1 MAKVG
6 ELFVDLTFKS
16 DNAVAT
22 ISNMI
27 TKIGLLQFGLSQ
39 IRNGFE
45 KVFGETLKTGVELR
59 NFNAQT
65 DFSVEKMQRWKAIAE
80 QNGVA
85 FDSLIG
91 AFKTLQQNRAE
102 MLVGGG
108 NVSPYAMLGIDPRQD
123 PLKVFDQ
130 IREKISVL
138 DKGLQRWYLGQFG
151 LSEDLMTIFSLSN
164 DELNNY
170 NSSLALTAEEVKD
183 LTSLNQEW
191 KGLTQDLGMVWD
203 KFIANISPSVGSF
216 LGDLRD
222 IISMFNEL
230 SNSVDFAA
238 EGIIKSIDKI
248 SSALEER
255 LKNNSV
261 IKFLH
266 GLGGGWVEQGTNW
279 LLKNLWEPYYQ
290 SLKKISQE
298 RKKEQFLEYKEKY
311 GDSIYKNPFFA
322 NKFKDIIKN
331 NADLSNY
338 DKSINKDIIKNNSN
352 LMDYDKTVQLAV
364 KDIALPSQSLNQD
377 QRTISVGDT
386 YYNINT
392 SGTNLTEQDVA
403 ELTRQGNE
411 NLINSIINNR

>member
-65 DFSVEKMQRWKAIAE
+65 DFSVERMQKWKAIAE
-80 QNGVA
+80 QNNVA

-108 NVSPYAMLGIDPRQD
+108 NMSPYAMLGIDPRQD

-203 KFIANISPSVGSF
+203 KFIANVSPAVSGF

-222 IISMFNEL
+222 IISMFNEMAD
-230 SNSVDFAA
+230 SVDFAA
-238 EGIIKSIDKI
+238 DGIIKSIDKI
-248 SSALEER
+248 ANHLEDR
-255 LKNNSV
+255 LKNNNIV
-261 IKFLH
+261 KFLH
-266 GLGGGWVEQGTNW
+266 GLGGGWIEQGTKW
-279 LLKNLWEPYYQ
+279 LLKKAQPY
-290 SLKKISQE
+290 IDE
-298 RKKEQFLEYKEKY
+298 IKEIDREYKR
-311 GDSIYKNPFFA
+311 
-322 NKFKDIIKN
+322 
-331 NADLSNY
+331 
-338 DKSINKDIIKNNSN
+338 
-352 LMDYDKTVQLAV
+352 
-364 KDIALPSQSLNQD
+364 DIALQNQKPKNNFIENNKDVVKNNPELVNANSAINSTINNMSPIPQSINNNNQ
-377 QRTISVGDT
+377 RNVTVGDT
-386 YYNINT
+386 YYNITT

>member
-22 ISNMI
+22 IGNMI
-27 TKIGLLQFGLSQ
+27 TKVGLLEFGLSR
-39 IRNGFE
+39 IKRGFE
-45 KVFGETLKTGVELR
+45 NVFGETLKTGVELR

-80 QNGVA
+80 QNNVA

-108 NVSPYAMLGIDPRQD
+108 NASPYAMLGIDPRQD

-151 LSEDLMTIFSLSN
+151 LSEDLLTIFSLSN

-170 NSSLALTAEEVKD
+170 NSKLALNAEEIKD
-183 LTSLNQEW
+183 LTKLNQEW
-191 KGLTQDLGMVWD
+191 KGLTQDLGMAWD
-203 KFIANISPSVGSF
+203 KILAASSEKLTGFFS
-216 LGDLRD
+216 DLRD
-222 IISMFNEL
+222 IISMFNEMAD
-230 SNSVDFAA
+230 SVDFAA
-238 EGIIKSIDKI
+238 DGIIKSIDKI
-248 SSALEER
+248 ANALEER

-261 IKFLH
+261 LKFLH
-266 GLGGGWVEQGTNW
+266 GLGGGWVDQGMKW
-279 LLKNLWEPYYQ
+279 LFEKAQPYVDELKEIDKDPNASIFPAANLIT
-290 SLKKISQE
+290 SDNAINSSI
-298 RKKEQFLEYKEKY
+298 KEITPPAQ
-311 GDSIYKNPFFA
+311 
-322 NKFKDIIKN
+322 
-331 NADLSNY
+331 
-338 DKSINKDIIKNNSN
+338 SINNNQ
-352 LMDYDKTVQLAV
+352 KTV
-364 KDIALPSQSLNQD
+364 
-377 QRTISVGDT
+377 SVGDT
-386 YYNINT
+386 YYNIT
-392 SGTNLTEQDVA
+392 TAGTNLTEQDVA

-411 NLINSIINNR
+411 NLINNIINNR

>member
-65 DFSVEKMQRWKAIAE
+65 DFSVERMQKWKAIAE
-80 QNGVA
+80 QNNVA

-108 NVSPYAMLGIDPRQD
+108 NMSPYAMLGIDPRQD

-203 KFIANISPSVGSF
+203 KFIANVSPAVSGF

-222 IISMFNEL
+222 VISMFSEMAD
-230 SNSVDFAA
+230 SVDFAA
-238 EGIIKSIDKI
+238 DGIIKSIDNI
-248 SSALEER
+248 ANHLEER
-255 LKNNSV
+255 LKNNNIV
-261 IKFLH
+261 KFLH
-266 GLGGGWVEQGTNW
+266 GLGGGWIEQGTKW
-279 LLKNLWEPYYQ
+279 LLKKAQPY
-290 SLKKISQE
+290 IDE
-298 RKKEQFLEYKEKY
+298 IKEIDREYKR
-311 GDSIYKNPFFA
+311 
-322 NKFKDIIKN
+322 
-331 NADLSNY
+331 
-338 DKSINKDIIKNNSN
+338 
-352 LMDYDKTVQLAV
+352 
-364 KDIALPSQSLNQD
+364 DIALQNQKPKNNLVENKKDVSVNNPELVSAKNAIDSTMNNISPIPQSINNNNQ
-377 QRTISVGDT
+377 RNVTVGDT
-386 YYNINT
+386 YYNIT
-392 SGTNLTEQDVA
+392 TTGTNLTEQDVA

>member
-59 NFNAQT
+59 NFNTQT
-65 DFSVEKMQRWKAIAE
+65 DFSVERMQKWKAIAE
-80 QNGVA
+80 QNNVA

-108 NVSPYAMLGIDPRQD
+108 NMSPYAMLGIDPRQD

-203 KFIANISPSVGSF
+203 KFIANVSPAVSGF

-222 IISMFNEL
+222 VISMFSEMAD
-230 SNSVDFAA
+230 SVDFAA
-238 EGIIKSIDKI
+238 DGIIKSIDNI
-248 SSALEER
+248 ANHLEER
-255 LKNNSV
+255 LKNNNI

-266 GLGGGWVEQGTNW
+266 GLGGGWIEQGTKW
-279 LLKNLWEPYYQ
+279 LLKKAQPY
-290 SLKKISQE
+290 IDE
-298 RKKEQFLEYKEKY
+298 IKEIDREYKR
-311 GDSIYKNPFFA
+311 
-322 NKFKDIIKN
+322 
-331 NADLSNY
+331 
-338 DKSINKDIIKNNSN
+338 
-352 LMDYDKTVQLAV
+352 
-364 KDIALPSQSLNQD
+364 DIALQNQKPKNNFIENNKDVVKNNPELVNANSAINSTINNMSPIPQSINNNNQ
-377 QRTISVGDT
+377 RNVTVGDT
-386 YYNINT
+386 YYNITT

>member
-80 QNGVA
+80 QNNVA

-108 NVSPYAMLGIDPRQD
+108 NASPYAMLGIDPRQD

-151 LSEDLMTIFSLSN
+151 LSEDLLTIFSLSN

-170 NSSLALTAEEVKD
+170 NSKLALNAEEIKD
-183 LTSLNQEW
+183 LTALNQEW
-191 KGLTQDLGMVWD
+191 KGLVQDLGMAWD
-203 KFIANISPSVGSF
+203 KILAASSEKLTGFFS
-216 LGDLRD
+216 DLRD

-230 SNSVDFAA
+230 ADSVDFAA
-238 EGIIKSIDKI
+238 DGIIKSIDKI
-248 SSALEER
+248 ANALEER
-255 LKNNSV
+255 LKNNS
-261 IKFLH
+261 IIQFLY
-266 GLGGGWVEQGTNW
+266 GLGGGWVQQGMDW
-279 LLKNLWEPYYQ
+279 LFKKAEPYIEE
-290 SLKKISQE
+290 LKEID
-298 RKKEQFLEYKEKY
+298 KENREQRYL
-311 GDSIYKNPFFA
+311 
-322 NKFKDIIKN
+322 
-331 NADLSNY
+331 NY
-338 DKSINKDIIKNNSN
+338 VKNNSKNNQNNEDIDSLSFAN
-352 LMDYDKTVQLAV
+352 LMTPENAINTSVKEITPPAQSINNNQKTV
-364 KDIALPSQSLNQD
+364 
-377 QRTISVGDT
+377 SVGDT
-386 YYNINT
+386 YYNIT
-392 SGTNLTEQDVA
+392 TTGTNLTEQDVA

-411 NLINSIINNR
+411 NLINNIINNR

>member
-16 DNAVAT
+16 DNAIAT

-65 DFSVEKMQRWKAIAE
+65 DFSVERMQKWKAIAE
-80 QNGVA
+80 QNNVA

-108 NVSPYAMLGIDPRQD
+108 NMSPYAMLGIDPRQD

-191 KGLTQDLGMVWD
+191 KGLTQDLGMAWD
-203 KFIANISPSVGSF
+203 KVLSAMSPKLSGFFS
-216 LGDLRD
+216 DLRD
-222 IISMFNEL
+222 IISMFNEMAD
-230 SNSVDFAA
+230 SVDFAA
-238 EGIIKSIDKI
+238 DGIIKSIDNI
-248 SSALEER
+248 ANHLEER
-255 LKNNSV
+255 LKNNNIV
-261 IKFLH
+261 KFLH
-266 GLGGGWVEQGTNW
+266 GLGGGWIEQGTKW
-279 LLKNLWEPYYQ
+279 LLKKAQPY
-290 SLKKISQE
+290 IDE
-298 RKKEQFLEYKEKY
+298 IKEIDREYKR
-311 GDSIYKNPFFA
+311 
-322 NKFKDIIKN
+322 
-331 NADLSNY
+331 
-338 DKSINKDIIKNNSN
+338 
-352 LMDYDKTVQLAV
+352 
-364 KDIALPSQSLNQD
+364 DIALQNQKNKINVIDNKKDVSVNNPELVSAKNAIDSTMNNNPELVSAKNAIDSTMNNISPIPQSINNNNQ
-377 QRTISVGDT
+377 RNVTVGDT
-386 YYNINT
+386 YYNIT
-392 SGTNLTEQDVA
+392 TTGTNLTEQDVA

>member
-65 DFSVEKMQRWKAIAE
+65 DFSVERMQKWKAIAE
-80 QNGVA
+80 QNNVA

-108 NVSPYAMLGIDPRQD
+108 NMSPYAMLGIDPRQD

-203 KFIANISPSVGSF
+203 KFIANVSPAVSGF

-222 IISMFNEL
+222 VISMFSEM
-230 SNSVDFAA
+230 SDSVDFAA
-238 EGIIKSIDKI
+238 DGIIKSIDNI
-248 SSALEER
+248 ANHLEER
-255 LKNNSV
+255 LKNNNIV
-261 IKFLH
+261 KFLH
-266 GLGGGWVEQGTNW
+266 GLGGGWIEQGTKW
-279 LLKNLWEPYYQ
+279 LLKKAQPY
-290 SLKKISQE
+290 IDE
-298 RKKEQFLEYKEKY
+298 IKEIDREYKR
-311 GDSIYKNPFFA
+311 
-322 NKFKDIIKN
+322 
-331 NADLSNY
+331 
-338 DKSINKDIIKNNSN
+338 
-352 LMDYDKTVQLAV
+352 
-364 KDIALPSQSLNQD
+364 DIALQNQKPKNNFIENNKDVVKNNPELVNANSAINSTINNMSPIPQSINNNNQ
-377 QRTISVGDT
+377 RNVTVGDT
-386 YYNINT
+386 YYNITT

>member
-22 ISNMI
+22 IGNMI
-27 TKIGLLQFGLSQ
+27 TKVGLLEFGLSR
-39 IRNGFE
+39 IKRGFE
-45 KVFGETLKTGVELR
+45 NVFGETLKTGVELR

-80 QNGVA
+80 QNNVA

-108 NVSPYAMLGIDPRQD
+108 NASPYAMLGIDPRQD

-151 LSEDLMTIFSLSN
+151 LSEDLLTIFSLSN

-170 NSSLALTAEEVKD
+170 NSKLALNAEEIKD
-183 LTSLNQEW
+183 LTKLNQEW
-191 KGLTQDLGMVWD
+191 KGLTQDLGMAWD
-203 KFIANISPSVGSF
+203 KILAASSEKLTGFFS
-216 LGDLRD
+216 DLRD
-222 IISMFNEL
+222 VISMFNEMAD
-230 SNSVDFAA
+230 SVDFAA
-238 EGIIKSIDKI
+238 DGIIKSIDKI
-248 SSALEER
+248 ANALEER
-255 LKNNSV
+255 LKNNNV

-266 GLGGGWVEQGTNW
+266 GLGGGWVDQGMKW
-279 LLKNLWEPYYQ
+279 LFEKAQPYVDELKEIDKDPNASIFPAANLIT
-290 SLKKISQE
+290 SDNAINSSI
-298 RKKEQFLEYKEKY
+298 KEITPPAQ
-311 GDSIYKNPFFA
+311 
-322 NKFKDIIKN
+322 
-331 NADLSNY
+331 
-338 DKSINKDIIKNNSN
+338 SINNNQ
-352 LMDYDKTVQLAV
+352 KTV
-364 KDIALPSQSLNQD
+364 
-377 QRTISVGDT
+377 SVGDT
-386 YYNINT
+386 YYNIT
-392 SGTNLTEQDVA
+392 TTGTNLTEQDVA

-411 NLINSIINNR
+411 NLINNIINNR

>member
-65 DFSVEKMQRWKAIAE
+65 DFSVERMQKWKAIAE
-80 QNGVA
+80 QNNVA

-108 NVSPYAMLGIDPRQD
+108 NMSPYAMLGIDPRQD

-191 KGLTQDLGMVWD
+191 KGLTQDLGMAWD
-203 KFIANISPSVGSF
+203 KVLSAMSPKLSGLFS
-216 LGDLRD
+216 DLRD
-222 IISMFNEL
+222 IISMFNEMAD
-230 SNSVDFAA
+230 SVDFAA
-238 EGIIKSIDKI
+238 DGIIKSIDNI
-248 SSALEER
+248 ANHLEER
-255 LKNNSV
+255 LKNNNIV
-261 IKFLH
+261 KFLH
-266 GLGGGWVEQGTNW
+266 GLGGGWIEQGTKW
-279 LLKNLWEPYYQ
+279 LLKKAQPY
-290 SLKKISQE
+290 IDE
-298 RKKEQFLEYKEKY
+298 IKEIDREYKR
-311 GDSIYKNPFFA
+311 
-322 NKFKDIIKN
+322 
-331 NADLSNY
+331 
-338 DKSINKDIIKNNSN
+338 
-352 LMDYDKTVQLAV
+352 
-364 KDIALPSQSLNQD
+364 DIALQNQKPKNNFIENNKDVVKNNPELVNANSAINSTINNMSPIPQSINNNNQ
-377 QRTISVGDT
+377 RNVTVGDT
-386 YYNINT
+386 YYNITT

>member
-16 DNAVAT
+16 DSAIAN
-22 ISNMI
+22 IGNMI
-27 TKIGLLQFGLSQ
+27 TKIGLLQFSLGQ
-39 IRNGFE
+39 IRDGFE

-65 DFSVEKMQRWKAIAE
+65 DFSVEKMQKWKAIAE
-80 QNGVA
+80 QNNVA

-91 AFKTLQQNRAE
+91 AFKTLQQNRSE

-108 NVSPYAMLGIDPRQD
+108 NMSPYAMLGIDPRQD

-203 KFIANISPSVGSF
+203 KFIANISPAVSGF
-216 LGDLRD
+216 FGYLRD
-222 IISMFNEL
+222 VISMFSEMAD
-230 SNSVDFAA
+230 SVDFAA
-238 EGIIKSIDKI
+238 DGIIKSIDRIAEAINK
-248 SSALEER
+248 R
-255 LKNNSV
+255 LKDNS
-261 IKFLH
+261 ILKFLH
-266 GLGGGWVEQGTNW
+266 GLGGGWAEQGTKW
-279 LLKNLWEPYYQ
+279 LLEKVDPYIKEIKELAEESGRNLQ
-290 SLKKISQE
+290 IARS
-298 RKKEQFLEYKEKY
+298 
-311 GDSIYKNPFFA
+311 GKNPELIG
-322 NKFKDIIKN
+322 NEKDIVKSNMDLINSENAIK
-331 NADLSNY
+331 LS
-338 DKSINKDIIKNNSN
+338 
-352 LMDYDKTVQLAV
+352 V
-364 KDIALPSQSLNQD
+364 KDINPPAQPINNNQKSV
-377 QRTISVGDT
+377 TVGDT
-386 YYNINT
+386 YYNIT
-392 SGTNLTEQDVA
+392 TTGTNLTEQDFA

>member
-65 DFSVEKMQRWKAIAE
+65 DFSVERMQKWKAIAE
-80 QNGVA
+80 QNNVA

-108 NVSPYAMLGIDPRQD
+108 NMSPYAMLGIDPRQD

-151 LSEDLMTIFSLSN
+151 LSEDLMTI
-164 DELNNY
+164 
-170 NSSLALTAEEVKD
+170 
-183 LTSLNQEW
+183 
-191 KGLTQDLGMVWD
+191 
-203 KFIANISPSVGSF
+203 
-216 LGDLRD
+216 
-222 IISMFNEL
+222 
-230 SNSVDFAA
+230 
-238 EGIIKSIDKI
+238 
-248 SSALEER
+248 SAC
-255 LKNNSV
+255 
-261 IKFLH
+261 
-266 GLGGGWVEQGTNW
+266 
-279 LLKNLWEPYYQ
+279 
-290 SLKKISQE
+290 
-298 RKKEQFLEYKEKY
+298 
-311 GDSIYKNPFFA
+311 
-322 NKFKDIIKN
+322 
-331 NADLSNY
+331 
-338 DKSINKDIIKNNSN
+338 
-352 LMDYDKTVQLAV
+352 LMM
-364 KDIALPSQSLNQD
+364 S
-377 QRTISVGDT
+377 
-386 YYNINT
+386 
-392 SGTNLTEQDVA
+392 
-403 ELTRQGNE
+403 
-411 NLINSIINNR
+411 

>member
-45 KVFGETLKTGVELR
+45 NVFGETLKTGVELR

-65 DFSVEKMQRWKAIAE
+65 DFSVERMQKWKAIAE
-80 QNGVA
+80 QNNVA

-108 NVSPYAMLGIDPRQD
+108 NMSPYAMLGIDPRQD

-130 IREKISVL
+130 IREKISIL

-203 KFIANISPSVGSF
+203 KFIANVSPTVSGF

-222 IISMFNEL
+222 IISMFSEM
-230 SNSVDFAA
+230 SDSVDFAA
-238 EGIIKSIDKI
+238 DGIIKSIDNI
-248 SSALEER
+248 ANHLEER
-255 LKNNSV
+255 LKNNNIV
-261 IKFLH
+261 KFLH
-266 GLGGGWVEQGTNW
+266 GLGGGWIEQGTKW
-279 LLKNLWEPYYQ
+279 LLKKAQPYIDEIKEIDREY
-290 SLKKISQE
+290 
-298 RKKEQFLEYKEKY
+298 KKEIAVQNQKNKANLVNNKKDVSVNNPEFVSTKNAI
-311 GDSIYKNPFFA
+311 DSTVNNTPELVSAKNA
-322 NKFKDIIKN
+322 IDSTMN
-331 NADLSNY
+331 NISPIPQ
-338 DKSINKDIIKNNSN
+338 SINNN
-352 LMDYDKTVQLAV
+352 
-364 KDIALPSQSLNQD
+364 NQ
-377 QRTISVGDT
+377 RNVTVGDT
-386 YYNINT
+386 YYNIT
-392 SGTNLTEQDVA
+392 TTGTNLTEQDVA

>member
-22 ISNMI
+22 IGNMI
-27 TKIGLLQFGLSQ
+27 TKVGLLEFGLSR
-39 IRNGFE
+39 IKRGFE
-45 KVFGETLKTGVELR
+45 NVFGETLKTGVELR

-80 QNGVA
+80 QNNVA

-108 NVSPYAMLGIDPRQD
+108 NTSPYAMLGIDPRQD

-151 LSEDLMTIFSLSN
+151 LSEDLLTIFSLSN

-170 NSSLALTAEEVKD
+170 NSKLALNSEEIKD
-183 LTSLNQEW
+183 LTKLNQEW
-191 KGLTQDLGMVWD
+191 KGLTQDLGMAWD
-203 KFIANISPSVGSF
+203 KILAASSEKLTGFFS
-216 LGDLRD
+216 DLRD
-222 IISMFNEL
+222 IISMFNEMAD
-230 SNSVDFAA
+230 SVDFAA
-238 EGIIKSIDKI
+238 DGIIKSIDKI
-248 SSALEER
+248 ANALEER

-261 IKFLH
+261 LKFLH
-266 GLGGGWVEQGTNW
+266 GLGGGWFDQGMKW
-279 LLKNLWEPYYQ
+279 LFEKAQPYVDELKEIDKDPNASIFPEKKTGTKENKDYV
-290 SLKKISQE
+290 SL
-298 RKKEQFLEYKEKY
+298 
-311 GDSIYKNPFFA
+311 PFA
-322 NKFKDIIKN
+322 NLMTPEKENKDYISLPFAN
-331 NADLSNY
+331 LMTPENAINTSV
-338 DKSINKDIIKNNSN
+338 KEITPPAQSINNNQ
-352 LMDYDKTVQLAV
+352 KTV
-364 KDIALPSQSLNQD
+364 
-377 QRTISVGDT
+377 SVGDT
-386 YYNINT
+386 YYNIT
-392 SGTNLTEQDVA
+392 TTGTNLTEQDVA

-411 NLINSIINNR
+411 NLINNIINNR

>member
-65 DFSVEKMQRWKAIAE
+65 DFSVERMQKWKAIAE
-80 QNGVA
+80 QNNVA

-108 NVSPYAMLGIDPRQD
+108 NMSPYAMLGIDPRQD

-203 KFIANISPSVGSF
+203 KFIANVSPAVSGF

-222 IISMFNEL
+222 VISMFSEMAD
-230 SNSVDFAA
+230 SVDFAA
-238 EGIIKSIDKI
+238 DGIIKSIDNI
-248 SSALEER
+248 ANHLEER
-255 LKNNSV
+255 LKNNNIV
-261 IKFLH
+261 KFLH
-266 GLGGGWVEQGTNW
+266 GLGGGWIEQGTKW
-279 LLKNLWEPYYQ
+279 LLKKAQPY
-290 SLKKISQE
+290 IDE
-298 RKKEQFLEYKEKY
+298 IKEIDREYKR
-311 GDSIYKNPFFA
+311 
-322 NKFKDIIKN
+322 
-331 NADLSNY
+331 
-338 DKSINKDIIKNNSN
+338 
-352 LMDYDKTVQLAV
+352 
-364 KDIALPSQSLNQD
+364 DIALQNQKPKNNFIENNKDVVKNNPELVNANSAINSTINNMSPIPQSINNNNQ
-377 QRTISVGDT
+377 RNVTVGDT
-386 YYNINT
+386 YYNITT

>member
-22 ISNMI
+22 IGNMI
-27 TKIGLLQFGLSQ
+27 TKVGLLEFGLSR
-39 IRNGFE
+39 IKRGFE
-45 KVFGETLKTGVELR
+45 NVFGETLKTGVELR

-80 QNGVA
+80 QNNVA

-108 NVSPYAMLGIDPRQD
+108 NASPYAMLGIDPRQD

-151 LSEDLMTIFSLSN
+151 LSEDLLTIFSLSN

-170 NSSLALTAEEVKD
+170 NSKLALNAEEIKD
-183 LTSLNQEW
+183 LTKLNQEW
-191 KGLTQDLGMVWD
+191 KGLTQDLGMAWD
-203 KFIANISPSVGSF
+203 KILAASSEKLTGFFS
-216 LGDLRD
+216 DLRD
-222 IISMFNEL
+222 IISMFNEMAD
-230 SNSVDFAA
+230 SVDFAA
-238 EGIIKSIDKI
+238 DGIIKSIDKI
-248 SSALEER
+248 ANALEER

-261 IKFLH
+261 LKFLH
-266 GLGGGWVEQGTNW
+266 GLGGGWVDQGMKW
-279 LLKNLWEPYYQ
+279 LFEKAQPYVDELKEIDKDPNA
-290 SLKKISQE
+290 
-298 RKKEQFLEYKEKY
+298 
-311 GDSIYKNPFFA
+311 SIYPEKKLGIKENQDYVSLPFA
-322 NKFKDIIKN
+322 NLMTPE
-331 NADLSNY
+331 NAINTSV
-338 DKSINKDIIKNNSN
+338 KEITPPAQSINNNQ
-352 LMDYDKTVQLAV
+352 KTV
-364 KDIALPSQSLNQD
+364 
-377 QRTISVGDT
+377 SVGDT
-386 YYNINT
+386 YYNIT
-392 SGTNLTEQDVA
+392 TTGTNLTEQDVA

-411 NLINSIINNR
+411 NLINNIINNR